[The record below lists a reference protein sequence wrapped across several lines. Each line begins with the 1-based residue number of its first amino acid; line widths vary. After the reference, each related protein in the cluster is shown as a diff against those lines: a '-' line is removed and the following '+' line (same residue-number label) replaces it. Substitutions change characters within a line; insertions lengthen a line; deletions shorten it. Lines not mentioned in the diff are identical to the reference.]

1 MAAIRFRIA
10 VTESG
15 YLTAPVLSPEQL
27 RYIGDGMVAAQK
39 NRWLHGVNAQDAPAK
54 PLRPVTAKGKVTY
67 GAQPIR
73 NMLMT
78 GLMMGNFRLTRAS
91 GQVIRAENT
100 SRNARMHARKAQSF
114 ETMIGF
120 APSDENTI
128 FRLAYQAYGIY
139 LERAWRRTRG

>member
-27 RYIGDGMVAAQK
+27 KYIGDGMVAAQK

-54 PLRPVTAKGKVTY
+54 PLRPVSAKAKKTY

-78 GLMMGNFRLTRAS
+78 GLMQSNFSLRRADS
-91 GQVIRAENT
+91 QVIRAENT
-100 SRNARMHARKAQSF
+100 SREARKHARRSQSF
-114 ETMIGF
+114 ETK
-120 APSDENTI
+120 D
-128 FRLAYQAYGIY
+128 RLRA
-139 LERAWRRTRG
+139 ER